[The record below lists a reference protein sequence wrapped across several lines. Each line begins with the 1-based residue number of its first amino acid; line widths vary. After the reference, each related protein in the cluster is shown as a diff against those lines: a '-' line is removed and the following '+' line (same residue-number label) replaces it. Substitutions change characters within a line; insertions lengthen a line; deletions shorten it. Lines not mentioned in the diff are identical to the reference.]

1 MSVPSILKVS
11 HFSTGGWSTSS
22 SAAPRKESLP
32 LLLPLLVTSDP
43 TVPWGTASLMWSS
56 LQWSDVVDR
65 EVHHWVSDI
74 HNPVSATPEWG
85 VGGATVYAAEMVMM
99 DLLWGQPQPALRSA
113 SQQPVRTEEVTRATS
128 KWRCSFQMLKDK
140 ENAPDPIV
148 NLSSESQLVCFVL
161 FSFSNKEK
169 RNYIIFLIR
178 TIAIFKEKK
187 ETNHS
192 TSDNQ
197 N

>member
-1 MSVPSILKVS
+1 
-11 HFSTGGWSTSS
+11 
-22 SAAPRKESLP
+22 
-32 LLLPLLVTSDP
+32 
-43 TVPWGTASLMWSS
+43 
-56 LQWSDVVDR
+56 
-65 EVHHWVSDI
+65 
-74 HNPVSATPEWG
+74 
-85 VGGATVYAAEMVMM
+85 
-99 DLLWGQPQPALRSA
+99 
-113 SQQPVRTEEVTRATS
+113 
-128 KWRCSFQMLKDK
+128 MLKDK